1 VNWYSDRFGKP
12 VYITHHA
19 MERAKARSIS
29 LTTIQDL
36 VETGEEKWRDQTHGW
51 LYKFYPERDDNL
63 ICAAVQKKDAII
75 IKTIMHHWEEA
86 PE

>member
-1 VNWYSDRFGKP
+1 
-12 VYITHHA
+12 
-19 MERAKARSIS
+19 MERAKARSIP

-36 VETGEEKWRDQTHGW
+36 IETGEEKWKDQIHGW
-51 LYKFYPERDDNL
+51 IFKFYPEINDNL
-63 ICAAVQKKDAII
+63 ICAAIQQKDVII